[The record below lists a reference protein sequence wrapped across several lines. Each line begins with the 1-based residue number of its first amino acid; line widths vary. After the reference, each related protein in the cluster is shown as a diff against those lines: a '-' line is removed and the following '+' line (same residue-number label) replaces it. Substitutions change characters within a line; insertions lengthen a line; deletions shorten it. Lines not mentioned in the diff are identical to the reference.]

1 MVEKW
6 SMAGAIYGSCNCDWG
21 CPCSFD
27 APPTYGHCDGV
38 YVFTLREGR
47 YGDVSL
53 DGLNFAWGAHSP
65 GAVPEGQATAA
76 LIVDERASAEQ
87 RQALETLW
95 RGGGVGL
102 PFDILS
108 AVTETWLDTQYA
120 PFDVVLAG
128 INTRAK
134 IGQGGEIYELA
145 QSRIR
150 NPVTDEE
157 EELYLDKPMGFTAKR
172 AELGMSQVARFAAD
186 GLAFDTS
193 GKYAEYAEF
202 EYAGP

>member
-1 MVEKW
+1 M
-6 SMAGAIYGSCNCDWG
+6 
-21 CPCSFD
+21 
-27 APPTYGHCDGV
+27 H
-38 YVFTLREGR
+38 EG
-47 YGDVSL
+47 
-53 DGLNFAWGAHSP
+53 N
-65 GAVPEGQATAA
+65 ATAV

-108 AVTETWLDTQYA
+108 AVTGTWLDTQYA

-157 EELYLDKPMGFTAKR
+157 EELYLDKPTGFTAKR
-172 AELGMSQVARFAAD
+172 AELGMSRVARFAAD

-202 EYAGP
+202 EYSGP